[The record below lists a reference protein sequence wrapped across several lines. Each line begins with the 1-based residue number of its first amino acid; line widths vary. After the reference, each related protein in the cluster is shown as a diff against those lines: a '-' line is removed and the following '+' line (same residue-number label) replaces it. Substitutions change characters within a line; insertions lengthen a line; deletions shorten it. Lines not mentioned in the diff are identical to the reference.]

1 MRCRCTRWNI
11 RTLPTIAQWGS
22 LSPSGLVRLD
32 PTGILR
38 NDIDQLIEAAGRGDR
53 SALESV
59 LPFVYQELRSI
70 ARHRLAGERAG
81 HTLQVTDLVH
91 EAYLKL
97 ACGPGAVEPR
107 WSGRPHFFALA
118 ARVMRNV
125 LIDYARSRAAEK
137 RGGEFERVTLATIDA
152 GVDADSEAFE
162 LDALDRALSGL
173 AAHDARAAS
182 IVELRY
188 FGGMTIDE
196 VAQALGIAPATVK
209 RDWTYASA
217 WLRRAMSN

>member
-1 MRCRCTRWNI
+1 M
-11 RTLPTIAQWGS
+11 
-22 LSPSGLVRLD
+22 
-32 PTGILR
+32 R
-38 NDIDQLIEAAGRGDR
+38 NDIDKLIEAAGRGDR
-53 SALESV
+53 NALESV
-59 LPFVYQELRSI
+59 LPFIYQELRSI

-97 ACGPGAVEPR
+97 ACGAKAAEPR
-107 WSGRPHFFALA
+107 WSDRPHFFALA

-125 LIDYARSRAAEK
+125 LIDHARSRAADK
-137 RGGEFERVTLATIDA
+137 RGGEFERVTLATIDS
-152 GVDADSEAFE
+152 GADGSSDVLE
-162 LDALDRALSGL
+162 LDALDRALDGL
-173 AAHDARAAS
+173 AEHDSRAAS

-196 VAQALGIAPATVK
+196 IAQALGIAPATVK

-217 WLRRAMSN
+217 WLRRAMTA